1 MAAAQNP
8 RSLVSL
14 LDKNTK
20 QRADG
25 GLRQRTHDPAA
36 LPKHSSFIQVV
47 NGQRDDMPK
56 QSAEHQQQILLER
69 YVAAGTQPQQ
79 EQAEAANHRLR

>member
-25 GLRQRTHDPAA
+25 GLR
-36 LPKHSSFIQVV
+36 
-47 NGQRDDMPK
+47 
-56 QSAEHQQQILLER
+56 
-69 YVAAGTQPQQ
+69 
-79 EQAEAANHRLR
+79 